1 MEKYLTCEEI
11 ADKYNVAVITVRQ
24 WIKQK
29 KLKAYKIGRSY
40 KIKEKDLEEFEKNNA
55 TM

>member
-11 ADKYNVAVITVRQ
+11 ANKYNITVGTVRQ
-24 WIKQK
+24 WIKLK
-29 KLKAYKIGRSY
+29 KLKAYKLGRSY
-40 KIKEKDLEEFEKNNA
+40 KIKVKDLEEFEKNNA